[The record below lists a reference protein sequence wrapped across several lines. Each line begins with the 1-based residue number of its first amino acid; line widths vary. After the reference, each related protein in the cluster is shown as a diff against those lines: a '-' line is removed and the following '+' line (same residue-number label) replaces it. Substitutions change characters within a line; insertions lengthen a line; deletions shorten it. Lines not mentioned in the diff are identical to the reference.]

1 MMLNSSLKLSR
12 LRFCAQC
19 ESVIVYQSNMQLLL
33 DQSEASPYQMF
44 FLGHTI
50 PSFGKILQ
58 KNISLAQVYSLYLS
72 IIPVREEI
80 SLQSAQCP
88 YSWKLGQS
96 PIIFT
101 EPRLYL
107 QVFDWFVRNCLQSN
121 LQNPRLRRRN
131 LFSTK
136 RMQMQRQKQVG
147 SHHWLGYWTSWRL
160 LWLKDTL
167 YLKVASFFFA
177 VRKKHATFWKVFTPY
192 RRKTIPDKWIV
203 YNMWSLLYIF
213 ILAAH
218 HFRM

>member
-1 MMLNSSLKLSR
+1 M
-12 LRFCAQC
+12 C
-19 ESVIVYQSNMQLLL
+19 ESVIVYKSNMQLLL

-44 FLGHTI
+44 VLGHTI

-58 KNISLAQVYSLYLS
+58 KNISLAQVYYLYVS

-131 LFSTK
+131 LFSTE
-136 RMQMQRQKQVG
+136 RMQMQRRKQVG
-147 SHHWLGYWTSWRL
+147 SHYRRNRGCWTSHWRFGWRL
-160 LWLKDTL
+160 LWLKDTCMFL
-167 YLKVASFFFA
+167 FCGFCAKIRIRGKGFF
-177 VRKKHATFWKVFTPY
+177 
-192 RRKTIPDKWIV
+192 
-203 YNMWSLLYIF
+203 LL
-213 ILAAH
+213 
-218 HFRM
+218 